1 MPDHAPT
8 HRLADLGLAAAEPSG
23 GTLFQEDWWLEQ
35 ASGGRMEQVE
45 VRWDGK
51 VVGRLPFVRQKSK
64 GMTRLL
70 MPAFTRTLGPTFDL
84 PPSGPVR
91 RRENICR
98 VVSEFV
104 ANLPPHDRFH
114 QYLEPGDES
123 ALAFSLADCTVGQHF
138 TFRVD
143 ATQDQEQL
151 WNIMDRNTRRNIR
164 AAAKQH
170 QVIQHA
176 DIERFIS
183 LSLVDR
189 PVGKNHNDFG
199 AVRRLFAACYTRGQA
214 TILAVLNAN
223 DRDVASAVLVW
234 DARVL
239 YFWVVARD
247 RAIGGP
253 GANSVLLWEAVKIA
267 QSMGKT
273 FDADSYATTN
283 SARFIMTFALQPVV
297 RPSVGHL
304 SRVGCAFEAFKAI
317 AARKRSLGP
326 AAIM

>member
-1 MPDHAPT
+1 MPDHA
-8 HRLADLGLAAAEPSG
+8 LADRPIELGLAAAEPSS

-51 VVGRLPFVRQKSK
+51 VVGRLPFVRHKSK

-98 VVSEFV
+98 VVSELV

-114 QYLEPGDES
+114 QYLDPGDES
-123 ALAFSLADCTVGQHF
+123 ALAFSLAHCTVGQHF

-143 ATQDQEQL
+143 AAQDQEQL

-170 QVIQHA
+170 HVIQHA
-176 DIERFIS
+176 DIERFIG

-189 PVGKNHNDFG
+189 PEGKNHNDFA
-199 AVRRLFAACYTRGQA
+199 AVRRLFAACRARQQA
-214 TILAVLNAN
+214 TILSVLNAN

-234 DARVL
+234 DARAL

-253 GANSVLLWEAVKIA
+253 GANSVLLWEAVKVA

-273 FDADSYATTN
+273 FDADSYATAN
-283 SARFIMTFALQPVV
+283 SARFIMTFALHPVV
-297 RPSVGHL
+297 RPSIIHL
-304 SRVGCAFEAFKAI
+304 SRAGCAFEAFKAI
-317 AARKRSLGP
+317 AARKPSIGP
-326 AAIM
+326 ATIM

>member
-1 MPDHAPT
+1 MPDHAAAHLPV
-8 HRLADLGLAAAEPSG
+8 DLGLAAAEPPG
-23 GTLFQEDWWLEQ
+23 RTLFQEEWWLNQ
-35 ASGGRMEQVE
+35 ASGGRTEEVE

-98 VVSEFV
+98 VVGELV
-104 ANLPPHDRFH
+104 AKLPPHDRFH
-114 QYLEPGDES
+114 QYLDPGDES
-123 ALAFSLADCTVGQHF
+123 VLAFSLAHCTVGQHF

-143 ATQDQEQL
+143 AAQDQEQL

-170 QVIQHA
+170 RVIQHA
-176 DIERFIS
+176 DIERFIA

-189 PVGKNHNDFG
+189 PEGENHNDFG
-199 AVRRLFAACYTRGQA
+199 AVRRLFAACHARRQA
-214 TILAVLNAN
+214 TILAVLNAS

-247 RAIGGP
+247 RVIGGP
-253 GANSVLLWEAVKIA
+253 GANSVLLWEAVKVA
-267 QSMGKT
+267 QSIGKT
-273 FDADSYATTN
+273 FDADSYATAN

-297 RPSVGHL
+297 RPSIVHL
-304 SRVGCAFEAFKAI
+304 SRAGCAFEAFKSI
-317 AARKRSLGP
+317 TARKPSLGS
-326 AAIM
+326 ASIT